1 MGKRTAWKP
10 DTETP
15 PDEAERSVIAVA
27 QDRLTG
33 KAPPLRVKLRTAKSG
48 KVTEIG
54 PPHSDIAGFTARLQ
68 STFGS
73 AGRAFPVS
81 QLNRL
86 LTFARTTD
94 SREIDEGRLNSMI
107 AAIEGAAP
115 RNEVEAMLAT
125 QLAVTHELVM
135 DLLGR
140 TKRVDQIPQFDAAGS
155 MAFKL
160 LRAFAGHVE
169 LLQKLKRGGEQ
180 TVRVEHVH
188 VHPGGN
194 AIVGNVATG
203 GRVNGKIEHQ
213 PHAPDVSSLPPPR
226 SGAAIPGPAL
236 PCHDPERQPMPLPS
250 RARQRPL

>member
-1 MGKRTAWKP
+1 MGNRTSWRAEQNTPPSEVERTAIA
-10 DTETP
+10 TAHQTLHGRP
-15 PDEAERSVIAVA
+15 PS
-27 QDRLTG
+27 
-33 KAPPLRVKLRTAKSG
+33 LRVKVRTTKSG
-48 KVTEIG
+48 KVTEVG
-54 PPHSDIAGFTARLQ
+54 PAHSDIAGFTARLQ
-68 STFGS
+68 TTFGS

-81 QLNRL
+81 QLNKL
-86 LTFARTTD
+86 LTFARTPD
-94 SREIDEGRLNSMI
+94 GHDIDEGRLNSII
-107 AAIEGAAP
+107 AAIDGAAP
-115 RNEVEAMLAT
+115 SNEVEAMLAT

-140 TKRVDQIPQFDAAGS
+140 AKRADQIPQFDAAGS

-203 GRVNGKIEHQ
+203 GRVNGEIEHQ
-213 PHAPDVSSLPPPR
+213 PHAPDVSSFPSPR
-226 SGAAIPGPAL
+226 SLTAVPRQAL
-236 PCHDPERQPMPLPS
+236 SGDDEERQPVPMPC
-250 RARQRPL
+250 RAREKPL